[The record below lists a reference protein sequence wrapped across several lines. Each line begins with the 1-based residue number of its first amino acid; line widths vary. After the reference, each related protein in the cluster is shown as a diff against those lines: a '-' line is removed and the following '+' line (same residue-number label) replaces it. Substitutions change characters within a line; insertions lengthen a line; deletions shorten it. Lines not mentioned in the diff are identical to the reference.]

1 MAGNSDQ
8 AVSRT
13 HTLKLKEQT
22 LKNGFALLKNDI
34 TTSEP
39 NIKMLDS
46 RYCRF
51 GLKTSNSNFKDF
63 MASIIS
69 KSKAETEH

>member
-1 MAGNSDQ
+1 MKRAN
-8 AVSRT
+8 
-13 HTLKLKEQT
+13 HEKKICPIE
-22 LKNGFALLKNDI
+22 
-34 TTSEP
+34 
-39 NIKMLDS
+39 KMISQDFSLDTKRVFYS